1 MKEKSGEKQITVNR
15 LPALTW
21 YWLGMN
27 DVKMKSSAAPVSGE
41 IRLSLPEEVTMEDA
55 AGGQRTD
62 PACGGENREDRVLFS
77 GETAGKEDPGS
88 KDGLGKLI
96 EEAGIPTK
104 RFSLKAGCRTADPL
118 ALTFRCAGS
127 GLVLNDIQLNLE
139 DGSSLTVLE
148 DFLTAESAENMAGVE
163 DRQPLLLCK

>member
-62 PACGGENREDRVLFS
+62 PACGGENREDRVLFP
-77 GETAGKEDPGS
+77 ERQQGK
-88 KDGLGKLI
+88 K
-96 EEAGIPTK
+96 IP
-104 RFSLKAGCRTADPL
+104 AARTV
-118 ALTFRCAGS
+118 S
-127 GLVLNDIQLNLE
+127 
-139 DGSSLTVLE
+139 
-148 DFLTAESAENMAGVE
+148 EN
-163 DRQPLLLCK
+163 

>member
-55 AGGQRTD
+55 AGGLRND
-62 PACGGENREDRVLFS
+62 DFSHGLFPS
-77 GETAGKEDPGS
+77 
-88 KDGLGKLI
+88 
-96 EEAGIPTK
+96 
-104 RFSLKAGCRTADPL
+104 
-118 ALTFRCAGS
+118 
-127 GLVLNDIQLNLE
+127 
-139 DGSSLTVLE
+139 
-148 DFLTAESAENMAGVE
+148 FLFVFM
-163 DRQPLLLCK
+163 R